1 MRKKFF
7 VDFTKYSPQQI
18 ANKHALLSPSNYHWV
33 NYDEEKMQRVF
44 FASVAAQRGT
54 ELHALAHQL
63 IRLGVKLP
71 EAEKTL
77 NLYVN
82 DAIGYRMTSEQILY
96 YSDNCFGT
104 ADTCGFKRNKL
115 RIHDLKTGTSRPSME
130 QLKIYA
136 AIFCLEYRF
145 RPMDIEMELRI
156 YQGDK
161 VQVLVPEVDEIF
173 HVMDKIITLDKRI
186 NALRMEAL

>member
-1 MRKKFF
+1 M
-7 VDFTKYSPQQI
+7 
-18 ANKHALLSPSNYHWV
+18 
-33 NYDEEKMQRVF
+33 NYDEDKMQRVF
-44 FASVAAQRGT
+44 FASEAAKRGT

-63 IRLGVKLP
+63 IHLGVKLP
-71 EAEKTL
+71 EIEKTL

-115 RIHDLKTGTSRPSME
+115 RIHDLKNGVTRPSME

-136 AIFCLEYRF
+136 ALFCLEYRF
-145 RPMDIEMELRI
+145 RPMDIEIELRI

-161 VQVLVPEVDEIF
+161 VQVLVPEVDDIF
-173 HVMDKIITLDKRI
+173 HIMDKIITLDKRI